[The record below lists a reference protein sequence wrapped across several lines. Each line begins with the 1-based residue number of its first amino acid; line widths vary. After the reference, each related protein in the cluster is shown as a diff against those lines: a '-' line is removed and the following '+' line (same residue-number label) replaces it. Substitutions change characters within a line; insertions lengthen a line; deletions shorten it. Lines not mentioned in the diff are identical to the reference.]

1 MRTCS
6 WVIDDVQ
13 KFFVVKAYF
22 LDDHESEI
30 EKNGL
35 FEKLPK

>member
-1 MRTCS
+1 MTS
-6 WVIDDVQ
+6 
-13 KFFVVKAYF
+13 KNYFVVKADF

-30 EKNGL
+30 EKTGL

>member
-1 MRTCS
+1 MRNCS

-13 KFFVVKAYF
+13 KIFAVKAYF
-22 LDDHESEI
+22 LDDHESKI
-30 EKNGL
+30 EKNDL